1 MSNAAKVNFSVT
13 NLTQTVGQPL
23 QGISFVQGQSIRG
36 PFASPD
42 EVFNSWPAF
51 VAKHGGLS
59 AQSDAPLLCKR
70 LLEKGGSIRFSRVG
84 HYDITSDPT
93 SLTAT
98 KASQPEVTK
107 IEFDSAFTTGNVI
120 DITLNGD
127 DLETVEY
134 TLNNDSTLDMIAE
147 VIMSH
152 PDVLDCSV
160 VEEFSNSSDN
170 RLLFITPKVGSS
182 ISIDAISVTGGTTQ
196 PVDTINSV
204 TEIVSQT
211 GSSLFV
217 LKPKYEGAD
226 YNNFL
231 VTITRGSNGIEGYFN
246 IYFKH
251 KIEQNLQ
258 ESYLNLKIDGPVT
271 AANSN
276 YLSQIVGQS
285 KYFEV
290 EYMDITDAGEY
301 PLPISFQLRGGSDGA
316 AVTNADYIGD
326 SNARNGFYAFDQY
339 DDSYQLATF
348 DNEDIYLEGAAY
360 AKNRGDLVYFPFLS
374 GMSKSTLLT
383 QREALGDNK
392 YMYPFGGITRINDP
406 ITNQVRTINPT
417 GDVFALIAAS
427 DRNFGEWYS
436 FAGPNR
442 GVIDGVLGVA
452 NNFGAPANARDL
464 DDLANKQIN
473 MIITRNGS
481 TKLWGNFSG
490 QYKNDQ
496 ERFISI
502 VRLIMFLKKSL
513 RPTLETFLEEPNDI
527 PTWKRIYYTVKPF
540 LDSLVTK
547 RALYSY
553 EWQGDQNAASLN
565 QLQINNASDVG
576 EGKYKINFLIK
587 AIPSIQEINVNIVL
601 TPAGVEF
608 EIVSELI

>member
-84 HYDITSDPT
+84 HYDTTSDPT

-147 VIMSH
+147 VIMAH

-182 ISIDAISVTGGTTQ
+182 VSIDAISVTGGTTQ
-196 PVDTINSV
+196 PVDTVSPV

-316 AVTNADYIGD
+316 EVTNADYVGD

-360 AKNRGDLVYFPFLS
+360 AKNRGDLIYFPFLS

-392 YMYPFGGITRINDP
+392 HMYPFGGITKINDP